1 MATTRSFND
10 MLNEYLTMD
19 LMREEWAKRDYF
31 YSKVEKDEGWKGG
44 TLPVPFEG
52 ASASSVKFG
61 SLTAESDVSEY
72 DYVRGQVSTQQE
84 VWGTLQFHQRDLWE
98 HDGKVPEK
106 SFLKILPQQIDHF
119 MDYLKMVVSI
129 NMLNGPHLATV
140 TVDGTAGGV
149 LGVDRPDRFTIGQKT
164 TLIDGNTAQADYYVI
179 AINMNASTITVS
191 ASRGGAAADVSA
203 YTVAQ
208 SAKLYHEGVLVAGTA
223 TNKFTSVKDALLSA
237 ANGGAASLHGVTKL
251 SYPYLQAQNIDGSAI
266 SASNLLDKLF
276 DAFTQVRIRARGTNA
291 DTFLMSYKHLGTAM
305 KLIETQKGGFKVT
318 AGQRKAS
325 QYGWDEIEITSVKGT
340 LKLVGIQEMDD
351 DVIPIIDWDSFK
363 FCSNGSFKKN
373 VDPDGNQ
380 YYKVRA
386 SSGYKYLCDVAL
398 FGDLICKAP
407 HKSGIIHSIPAY

>member
-19 LMREEWAKRDYF
+19 LMREEWLKRDYF

-61 SLTAESDVSEY
+61 SLTSESDVSEY

-140 TVDGTAGGV
+140 TVDGTVGGD
-149 LGVDRPDRFTIGQKT
+149 LGVDRPDRFTIGQKV
-164 TLIDGNTAQADYYVI
+164 TLIDGNTPQADYYVI
-179 AINMNASTITVS
+179 GINMNTAVISLS
-191 ASRGGAAADVSA
+191 ATRGGAAADVSA
-203 YTVAQ
+203 FTVAQ
-208 SAKLYHEGVLVAGTA
+208 SAKVYHEGVLVAGTA
-223 TNKFTSVKDALLSA
+223 TNKFLSVKDALLSA
-237 ANGGAASLHGVTKL
+237 ANGGVASLHGVTKTA
-251 SYPYLQAQNIDGSAI
+251 YPYLQAQNISGAAI

-276 DAFTQVRIRARGTNA
+276 DAYTQVRIRARGSNA
-291 DTFLMSYKHLGTAM
+291 DTFLMSFKHLGTAM

-318 AGQRKAS
+318 PTQRKAS
-325 QYGWDEIEITSVKGT
+325 QYGWDEIEITSVKGN

-351 DVIPIIDWDSFK
+351 DVIPIVDWDSFK
-363 FCSNGSFKKN
+363 FCSNGGFKKN

-398 FGDLICKAP
+398 FGELICKAP
-407 HKSGIIHSIPAY
+407 HKSGIIHSIPNY